1 MQLLPLPP
9 IGLIIAL
16 IFVIGLVISI
26 RSRKSQ
32 IVRACK
38 NCGSNKMVQVSHE
51 TLHTKPVDMHNG
63 NFLPGADIRLQ
74 LEQDLTYR
82 CEVCN
87 QLSVFRVTST
97 P

>member
-1 MQLLPLPP
+1 MQLPPLPP
-9 IGLIIAL
+9 
-16 IFVIGLVISI
+16 FGLVIAALFILGVIISI

-32 IVRACK
+32 IVRSCK
-38 NCGSNKMVQVSHE
+38 NCGSNKLVQVSHE
-51 TLHTKPVDMHNG
+51 TLRTKSVDLQNG

-87 QLSVFRVTST
+87 QRSTFRVTST